1 MKHPLL
7 AALLMVLA
15 STPALAAPLLVTD
28 LQGQVPRPG
37 HPALRLLDELQAG
50 EHLALPAGARLT
62 LVDLAD
68 GREYRLAG
76 ATQLRV
82 GPSGLLGAQGQALE
96 AQNAPTRTLPVLA
109 LRQGQA
115 APATLVM
122 RDPRAEGLP
131 ALREPVRT
139 LVLDPRPA
147 FRWDPIAGAR
157 RYQLQLAE
165 TDGTV
170 VWDTET
176 RTPQATLP
184 PDIRLREGGGYRWRV
199 IAWGL
204 AEPQWESSARFA
216 VADAALRERLAEQRA
231 LAGGDFAGR
240 LLHASQLDTAGARTE
255 AQALWREL
263 AQERPGDPILKA
275 KAEAP

>member
-1 MKHPLL
+1 MKPRRLASLL
-7 AALLMVLA
+7 LVLA
-15 STPALAAPLLVTD
+15 TTHALAAPLLVTD

-37 HPALRLLDELQAG
+37 HPPLRLLDELQAG
-50 EHLALPAGARLT
+50 ERIALPVGARLT

-76 ATQLRV
+76 GTQARV
-82 GPSGLLGAQGQALE
+82 APSGLLSAQGQALE
-96 AQNAPTRTLPVLA
+96 AQSAPTRTLPVLA

-139 LVLDPRPA
+139 LVLDLRPA
-147 FRWDPIAGAR
+147 FHWDAIAGAR
-157 RYQLQLAE
+157 RYQLQLSE
-165 TDGTV
+165 TDGSV
-170 VWDTET
+170 IWETET
-176 RTPQATLP
+176 RAPQATLP
-184 PDIRLREGGGYRWRV
+184 PEVQLREGSGYRWRV

-231 LAGGDFAGR
+231 QAGGDFAGR
-240 LLHASQLDTAGARTE
+240 LLHATQLEAAGARTE
-255 AQALWREL
+255 AQALWRAL
-263 AQERPGDPILKA
+263 AQERPDDPTLKA

>member
-1 MKHPLL
+1 MKHPHLAGLL
-7 AALLMVLA
+7 AALLG
-15 STPALAAPLLVTD
+15 THALAAPLLVTD

-37 HPALRLLDELQAG
+37 HPPLRLLDELQAG

-76 ATQLRV
+76 GTQLRV
-82 GPSGLLGAQGQALE
+82 GPGGLLGPQGQALQ
-96 AQNAPTRTLPVLA
+96 AQGTPARTLPVLA

-139 LVLDPRPA
+139 VVLDPRPA
-147 FRWDPIAGAR
+147 FRWDPITGAR
-157 RYQLQLAE
+157 RYQMQLTE

-204 AEPQWESSARFA
+204 ADPQWESSARFA
-216 VADAALRERLAEQRA
+216 VAETALRERLAEQRA
-231 LAGGDFAGR
+231 LAGEDFAGR
-240 LLHASQLDTAGARTE
+240 LFHASQLDAAGARTE
-255 AQALWREL
+255 AQALWRAL
-263 AQERPGDPILKA
+263 ARERPDDPTLKA